1 MRVGHVGQFQIYD
14 RCRDWRRFHRVR
26 QLVKLRQLALRMDP
40 EFREVQ
46 SSEFIRA
53 YNRDFVRFEGVRG
66 KLPIFVRPCAKTP
79 LQRFVG
85 RLYISRTV
93 ADPRG
98 CPNEDTMGAS
108 ILVWAPSRVC
118 NSPTRAIPL
127 SSRLRLR
134 RQMMSAAE
142 RAKARPATTCARHA
156 RRLPTG
162 SSLPI
167 ARALAPHLPLGC
179 AHDPKAKGRPLRP
192 SPPPSAPCAPQP
204 SLSLAHAHSSLPLLR
219 GTHPGIIRPRKAE
232 SCRYSGPHGHKNIY
246 ISHSCH
252 PDRVPF

>member
-1 MRVGHVGQFQIYD
+1 LQTLRVPKRRCNDGCFISWFGHPLGSATVRHERSRY
-14 RCRDWRRFHRVR
+14 RRA
-26 QLVKLRQLALRMDP
+26 LLRH
-40 EFREVQ
+40 
-46 SSEFIRA
+46 
-53 YNRDFVRFEGVRG
+53 
-66 KLPIFVRPCAKTP
+66 
-79 LQRFVG
+79 
-85 RLYISRTV
+85 
-93 ADPRG
+93 
-98 CPNEDTMGAS
+98 
-108 ILVWAPSRVC
+108 
-118 NSPTRAIPL
+118 
-127 SSRLRLR
+127 
-134 RQMMSAAE
+134 QMMSAAE

>member
-1 MRVGHVGQFQIYD
+1 MYVRV
-14 RCRDWRRFHRVR
+14 
-26 QLVKLRQLALRMDP
+26 LR
-40 EFREVQ
+40 
-46 SSEFIRA
+46 
-53 YNRDFVRFEGVRG
+53 
-66 KLPIFVRPCAKTP
+66 RPCSASLVGFTSLGL
-79 LQRFVG
+79 LQT
-85 RLYISRTV
+85 L
-93 ADPRG
+93 
-98 CPNEDTMGAS
+98 EGAQTKMQRWVLH

-134 RQMMSAAE
+134 RQIMSAAE
-142 RAKARPATTCARHA
+142 RAKARSATTCARHA

-232 SCRYSGPHGHKNIY
+232 GCRYSGPHGHKNIY